1 MDDILGKV
9 VAILLATFI
18 FAGIPIIYMRERA
31 KTAEQM
37 YLLSMVTEFVD
48 SMCNV
53 GFVDYT
59 MYQQF
64 LKEVAAASG
73 LYQVQILHEQKELLY
88 SEDEYSYVSTYYDEE
103 DMIEQ
108 LQVGECYYF
117 AHGDYIKVTL
127 LQEKEKFRLPGVEDA
142 TMNIFYGGRVR
153 YAAY

>member
-1 MDDILGKV
+1 MDDILGKM
-9 VAILLATFI
+9 VAILLAAFV
-18 FAGIPIIYMRERA
+18 FAGIPVIYMRERA

-59 MYQQF
+59 MYRQF
-64 LKEVAAASG
+64 LQEVAAASG

-88 SEDEYSYVSTYYDEE
+88 SDGEYSYVSTYYDEE

-108 LQVGECYYF
+108 LLVGECYQF
-117 AHGDYIKVTL
+117 AQGDYVKVTI
-127 LQEKEKFRLPGVEDA
+127 LQEKGSFHLPGIQDA
-142 TMNIFYGGRVR
+142 TMNLFYGGTVR
-153 YAAY
+153 YATY